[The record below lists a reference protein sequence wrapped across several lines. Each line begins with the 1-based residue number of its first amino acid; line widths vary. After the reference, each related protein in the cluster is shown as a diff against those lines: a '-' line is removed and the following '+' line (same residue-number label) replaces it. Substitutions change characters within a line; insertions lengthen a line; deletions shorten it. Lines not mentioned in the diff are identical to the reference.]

1 MNVEPLSFM
10 EAIVRRV
17 QLHEQDKELLN
28 KEAEWGKT
36 IAPQMA
42 DVFYDYLG
50 RDEEMNAILH
60 AKEGCI
66 HRLRQTFIQ
75 WFYEMF
81 TGIDG
86 WGKAYADS
94 RWKIWSGACA
104 HGDWSPTRRA
114 SNGSG
119 GQCCGATVTP

>member
-17 QLHEQDKELLN
+17 QLHKQDKELLN

-42 DVFYDYLG
+42 DTFYDYLG
-50 RDEEMNAILH
+50 RDEEMNAILN
-60 AKEGCI
+60 AKEGRI

-81 TGIDG
+81 TGIG
-86 WGKAYADS
+86 WLGQS
-94 RWKIWSGACA
+94 LCGLPLENWSGACA
-104 HGDWSPTRRA
+104 HGDWPPTRRA